1 MKQIFVIALKEVHDG
16 MRNRW
21 VILIALS
28 MAAFALILALLGSVP
43 TGMTKISSLAVT
55 VVSLASLGIFFIP
68 LISLLLTYDSIVGE
82 AERGTLTL
90 LLSYPIARWQVI
102 AGKFCGALVLLFLA
116 VALGYGSAGI
126 AIGLTAE
133 TAFTEQAWSSLA
145 KLLLSSVL
153 FGAVFLSLGF
163 LISATLRERGTA
175 AAAAIGIWLVFVLL
189 YDMGLLGL
197 LASDAGKTIGTETLI
212 GLLLAN
218 PADAYRM
225 LNLVGNDETA
235 ILSGMAGLSLERQI
249 SVVAPI
255 AVMVAWI
262 ALPLAS
268 ACAIFQRR
276 QV

>member
-1 MKQIFVIALKEVHDG
+1 VKPIFVIALKEVQDG

-21 VILIALS
+21 VVLIALA

-55 VVSLASLGIFFIP
+55 VVSLASLSIFFIP
-68 LISLLLTYDSIVGE
+68 LIALLLTYDSIVGE
-82 AERGTLTL
+82 AERGTLIL
-90 LLSYPIARWQVI
+90 LLSYPVARWQVI
-102 AGKFCGALVLLFLA
+102 VGKFCGALILLSLA
-116 VALGYGSAGI
+116 IALGYGSAGI
-126 AIGLTAE
+126 AISLTAE
-133 TAFTEQAWSSLA
+133 TAFTEQAWSSFA

-153 FGAVFLSLGF
+153 LGAVFLSLGF
-163 LISATLRERGTA
+163 LISTSLRERGTA
-175 AAAAIGIWLVFVLL
+175 AAAAIGSWLFFVLL

-197 LASDAGKTIGTETLI
+197 LASDAGKTIGTDLVI

-225 LNLVGNDETA
+225 FNLVGSDETA

-249 SVVAPI
+249 PAMVPI
-255 AVMVAWI
+255 AVMVAWV

>member
-1 MKQIFVIALKEVHDG
+1 VKPIFVIALKEVQDG

-21 VILIALS
+21 VVLIALA

-55 VVSLASLGIFFIP
+55 VVSLASLSIFFIP
-68 LISLLLTYDSIVGE
+68 LIALLLTYDSIVGE
-82 AERGTLTL
+82 AERGTLIL
-90 LLSYPIARWQVI
+90 LLSYPVARWQVI
-102 AGKFCGALVLLFLA
+102 VGKFCGALILLSLA
-116 VALGYGSAGI
+116 IALGYGSAGI
-126 AIGLTAE
+126 AISLTAE
-133 TAFTEQAWSSLA
+133 TAFTEQAWSSFA

-153 FGAVFLSLGF
+153 LGAVFLSLGF
-163 LISATLRERGTA
+163 LISTSLRERGTA
-175 AAAAIGIWLVFVLL
+175 AAAAIGSWIFFVLL

-197 LASDAGKTIGTETLI
+197 LASGAGNTIGTDLVI

-218 PADAYRM
+218 PTDAYRM
-225 LNLVGNDETA
+225 FNLVGSDETA

-249 SVVAPI
+249 PAMVPI
-255 AVMVAWI
+255 AVMVAWV
-262 ALPLAS
+262 ALPLGG

>member
-1 MKQIFVIALKEVHDG
+1 MKQIFVIALKEVQDG

-21 VILIALS
+21 VILIALA

-82 AERGTLTL
+82 AERGTLIL
-90 LLSYPIARWQVI
+90 LLSYPVARWQVI
-102 AGKFCGALVLLFLA
+102 AGKFCGALILLSLA

-235 ILSGMAGLSLERQI
+235 ILSGMAGLSLDRQMSAI
-249 SVVAPI
+249 API

>member
-102 AGKFCGALVLLFLA
+102 TGKFCGALVLLFLA

-235 ILSGMAGLSLERQI
+235 ILSGMAGLSLETQI
-249 SVVAPI
+249 SVVVPI

-262 ALPLAS
+262 VLPLAS

>member
-1 MKQIFVIALKEVHDG
+1 MKPILIIALKEVQDG

-21 VILIALS
+21 VILIALA

-55 VVSLASLGIFFIP
+55 VVSLASLSVFFIP
-68 LISLLLTYDSIVGE
+68 LIALLLTYDSIVGE
-82 AERGTLTL
+82 AERGTLIL
-90 LLSYPIARWQVI
+90 LLSYPVARWQVI
-102 AGKFCGALVLLFLA
+102 AGKFCGALVLLSLA
-116 VALGYGSAGI
+116 ILLGYGSAGI

-133 TAFTEQAWSSLA
+133 TAFSEQAWSSFT

-153 FGAVFLSLGF
+153 LGAAFLSLGF
-163 LISATLRERGTA
+163 LISSSLRERGTA
-175 AAAAIGIWLVFVLL
+175 AAAAIGIWLFFVLL

-197 LASDAGKTIGTETLI
+197 LASDAGKAIGTDQLI
-212 GLLLAN
+212 GILLAS
-218 PADAYRM
+218 PTDAYRM
-225 LNLVGNDETA
+225 FNLIGSDETA

-249 SVVAPI
+249 PAITPI
-255 AVMVAWI
+255 AVMVAWV
-262 ALPLAS
+262 ALPLAG

>member
-1 MKQIFVIALKEVHDG
+1 MKQIFVIALKEVQDG

-21 VILIALS
+21 VILIALA

-82 AERGTLTL
+82 AERGTLIL
-90 LLSYPIARWQVI
+90 LLSYPVARWQVI

-235 ILSGMAGLSLERQI
+235 ILSGMAGLSLDRQMSAI
-249 SVVAPI
+249 API

>member
-1 MKQIFVIALKEVHDG
+1 MKQIFVIALKEVQDG

-82 AERGTLTL
+82 AERGTLIL

-249 SVVAPI
+249 SAVAPI

>member
-1 MKQIFVIALKEVHDG
+1 MKQIFVIALKEVQDG

-43 TGMTKISSLAVT
+43 TGMTKISTLAVT

-82 AERGTLTL
+82 AERGTLIL

-145 KLLLSSVL
+145 KLLLYLSNAPGAGHSSRCSDWHL
-153 FGAVFLSLGF
+153 ARFRSPLRHGTSWAPRKRCRQDHRNRNADRSALSKPCRRVPY
-163 LISATLRERGTA
+163 AQ
-175 AAAAIGIWLVFVLL
+175 
-189 YDMGLLGL
+189 
-197 LASDAGKTIGTETLI
+197 
-212 GLLLAN
+212 
-218 PADAYRM
+218 
-225 LNLVGNDETA
+225 
-235 ILSGMAGLSLERQI
+235 SGWQ
-249 SVVAPI
+249 
-255 AVMVAWI
+255 
-262 ALPLAS
+262 
-268 ACAIFQRR
+268 
-276 QV
+276 

>member
-1 MKQIFVIALKEVHDG
+1 MKQIFFIALKEVQDG

-21 VILIALS
+21 VVLIALA

-55 VVSLASLGIFFIP
+55 VVSLASLSIFFIP
-68 LISLLLTYDSIVGE
+68 LIALLLTYDSIVGE
-82 AERGTLTL
+82 AERGTLVL

-102 AGKFCGALVLLFLA
+102 VGKFCGAFILLSLA
-116 VALGYGSAGI
+116 IALGYGSAGI
-126 AIGLTAE
+126 AISLTAE
-133 TAFTEQAWSSLA
+133 TAFTEQAWSSFS

-153 FGAVFLSLGF
+153 LGAVFLSLGF
-163 LISATLRERGTA
+163 LISTSLRERGTA
-175 AAAAIGIWLVFVLL
+175 AAAAIGSWLFFVLL

-197 LASDAGKTIGTETLI
+197 LASDAGKTIGTDTLI

-225 LNLVGNDETA
+225 FNLVGSDEIA

-249 SVVAPI
+249 PAMVPI
-255 AVMVAWI
+255 AVMVAWV

>member
-1 MKQIFVIALKEVHDG
+1 MKQIFVIALKEVQDG

-21 VILIALS
+21 VILIALA

-82 AERGTLTL
+82 AERGTLIL
-90 LLSYPIARWQVI
+90 LLSYPVARWQVI

-235 ILSGMAGLSLERQI
+235 ILSGMAGLSLDRQI
-249 SVVAPI
+249 SAIAPI

>member
-1 MKQIFVIALKEVHDG
+1 MKQIFVIALKEVQDG

-21 VILIALS
+21 VVLIALA

-55 VVSLASLGIFFIP
+55 VVSLASLSIFFIP
-68 LISLLLTYDSIVGE
+68 LIALLLTYDSIVGE
-82 AERGTLTL
+82 AERGTLVL
-90 LLSYPIARWQVI
+90 LLSYPVARWQVI
-102 AGKFCGALVLLFLA
+102 AGKFCGALVLLSLA
-116 VALGYGSAGI
+116 IALGYGSAGI

-133 TAFTEQAWSSLA
+133 TAFAEQAWSSFA
-145 KLLLSSVL
+145 KLLFSSVL
-153 FGAVFLSLGF
+153 FGAAFLSLGF
-163 LISATLRERGTA
+163 LISTSLRERGTA
-175 AAAAIGIWLVFVLL
+175 AAAAIGSWLFFVLL

-197 LASDAGKTIGTETLI
+197 LASDAGKTIGTELVI

-225 LNLVGNDETA
+225 FNLVGGEETA
-235 ILSGMAGLSLERQI
+235 ILSGMAGLGLERQI
-249 SVVAPI
+249 PAMVSI
-255 AVMVAWI
+255 AAMVAW
-262 ALPLAS
+262 AVLPLAG

>member
-1 MKQIFVIALKEVHDG
+1 MKQIFVIALKEVQDG

-21 VILIALS
+21 VILIALA
-28 MAAFALILALLGSVP
+28 MAAFALILSLLGSVP
-43 TGMTKISSLAVT
+43 TGITKISSLAVT

-82 AERGTLTL
+82 AERGTLIL
-90 LLSYPIARWQVI
+90 LLSYPVARWQVI
-102 AGKFCGALVLLFLA
+102 AGKFCGALILLSLA

-163 LISATLRERGTA
+163 LISVTLRERGTA

-225 LNLVGNDETA
+225 LNLVGSDETA
-235 ILSGMAGLSLERQI
+235 ILSGMAGLSLDRQM
-249 SVVAPI
+249 SAVAPI

>member
-1 MKQIFVIALKEVHDG
+1 MKQIFVIALKEVQDG

-21 VILIALS
+21 VILIALA

-82 AERGTLTL
+82 AERGTLIL
-90 LLSYPIARWQVI
+90 LLSYPVARWQVI
-102 AGKFCGALVLLFLA
+102 AGKFCGALILLSLA

-235 ILSGMAGLSLERQI
+235 ILSGMAGLSLDRQI
-249 SVVAPI
+249 SAIAPI